1 MICANYTSS
10 LEPVEASLVDT
21 SSDTQL
27 SQQLKSNPIA
37 KQSSSSD
44 KPTEYYLFSLFSE
57 TSESL
62 MGTLGEERSMS
73 SRAASPVRTF
83 HLLVEALGLQEN
95 GRAFGEKWRELS
107 VKYNPDTHSW
117 KTHQCSLLEGLDEF
131 SETWPKWGMMQNGVC
146 WERIIAER
154 PTSETESGFWRSP
167 DTGQGGTSGLLKKG
181 LNKRA
186 NGQPIQIRLVDQVN
200 NPRFWPTPRSCSA
213 MAATITP
220 ESAWQ
225 ENRFPNL
232 ETVVG
237 RRMWPTPQANE
248 DAAGTPNGKMQ
259 KMLGNHPDI
268 RGTTKEEWAGG
279 TLNPPW
285 VEWLMG
291 WPVGWTDL
299 KPLETDK
306 FQSWQQQHGGF

>member
-1 MICANYTSS
+1 
-10 LEPVEASLVDT
+10 LVDT

-27 SQQLKSNPIA
+27 SPQLKSNPIA

-44 KPTEYYLFSLFSE
+44 KPTEYYLPSLFSE
-57 TSESL
+57 KSESST
-62 MGTLGEERSMS
+62 GTSGEERSMS
-73 SRAASPVRTF
+73 LPGASRVRTF
-83 HLLVEALGLQEN
+83 QLLVEALGLQEN

-154 PTSETESGFWRSP
+154 PTNETESGFWRSP

-200 NPRFWPTPRSCSA
+200 NPRFWPTPAARDHKGANSLHHVTVAGGGAQAHGSTSECREIRNSAVEGLEITSRESGSLEQPGSQQEPQRSDWWA
-213 MAATITP
+213 TEPALGRVANGVARRVDRLKAIGNGQVPIVAAT
-220 ESAWQ
+220 AW
-225 ENRFPNL
+225 RIL
-232 ETVVG
+232 T
-237 RRMWPTPQANE
+237 W
-248 DAAGTPNGKMQ
+248 K
-259 KMLGNHPDI
+259 
-268 RGTTKEEWAGG
+268 
-279 TLNPPW
+279 
-285 VEWLMG
+285 
-291 WPVGWTDL
+291 
-299 KPLETDK
+299 
-306 FQSWQQQHGGF
+306 

>member
-10 LEPVEASLVDT
+10 LEPVEASLADT

-44 KPTEYYLFSLFSE
+44 KPTEYYLPSLFSE
-57 TSESL
+57 TSEIST
-62 MGTLGEERSMS
+62 GTNGEERSMS

-83 HLLVEALGLQEN
+83 HLLVEVLGLQEN

-131 SETWPKWGMMQNGVC
+131 SETWPKWGMMQNGAC

-154 PTSETESGFWRSP
+154 PTNETESGFWRSP

-200 NPRFWPTPRSCSA
+200 NPRFWPTP
-213 MAATITP
+213 AARDHKGAN
-220 ESAWQ
+220 S
-225 ENRFPNL
+225 L
-232 ETVVG
+232 HHVTVAGGG
-237 RRMWPTPQANE
+237 RKHMDQLANAVKYATPQSR
-248 DAAGTPNGKMQ
+248 DWRSPAGN
-259 KMLGNHPDI
+259 LDRWNNPDRSRNLNDQI
-268 RGTTKEEWAGG
+268 GG
-279 TLNPPW
+279 QLNPPW

-299 KPLETDK
+299 KPLEMDK
-306 FQSWQQQHGGF
+306 FQQWQHSHGMS

>member
-1 MICANYTSS
+1 MSVCANYTSS
-10 LEPVEASLVDT
+10 LEPVAASLVDT

-44 KPTEYYLFSLFSE
+44 KPTEYYLPSLFSE
-57 TSESL
+57 TSESST
-62 MGTLGEERSMS
+62 GTNGEERSMS

-83 HLLVEALGLQEN
+83 HLLVEALGLQGN

-154 PTSETESGFWRSP
+154 PTNETESGFWRSP

-200 NPRFWPTPRSCSA
+200 NPRFWPTP
-213 MAATITP
+213 AARDHKGAN
-220 ESAWQ
+220 S
-225 ENRFPNL
+225 L
-232 ETVVG
+232 HHVTV
-237 RRMWPTPQANE
+237 
-248 DAAGTPNGKMQ
+248 
-259 KMLGNHPDI
+259 
-268 RGTTKEEWAGG
+268 AGG
-279 TLNPPW
+279 GASTWIN
-285 VEWLMG
+285 
-291 WPVGWTDL
+291 
-299 KPLETDK
+299 
-306 FQSWQQQHGGF
+306 

>member
-1 MICANYTSS
+1 MICTNYTSS

-27 SQQLKSNPIA
+27 SQQLKSNPTA
-37 KQSSSSD
+37 SKSSSSD
-44 KPTEYYLFSLFSE
+44 KPTEYYLPSLFSE
-57 TSESL
+57 TSESST
-62 MGTLGEERSMS
+62 GTNGEERSMS

-154 PTSETESGFWRSP
+154 PTNETESGFWRSP

-200 NPRFWPTPRSCSA
+200 NPRFWPTP
-213 MAATITP
+213 AARDHKGAN
-220 ESAWQ
+220 S
-225 ENRFPNL
+225 L
-232 ETVVG
+232 HHVTVAGGG
-237 RRMWPTPQANE
+237 RKHMDQLANAVKYATPQSR
-248 DAAGTPNGKMQ
+248 DWRSPAGN
-259 KMLGNHPDI
+259 LDRWNNPDRSRNLNDQI
-268 RGTTKEEWAGG
+268 GG
-279 TLNPPW
+279 QLNPPW

>member
-1 MICANYTSS
+1 MNYTSS
-10 LEPVEASLVDT
+10 LEPVEASLADT

-27 SQQLKSNPIA
+27 SPQLKLNPTAKKSSN
-37 KQSSSSD
+37 SD
-44 KPTEYYLFSLFSE
+44 KPTEYYLPSLFSE

-62 MGTLGEERSMS
+62 METRGEEKLTQF
-73 SRAASPVRTF
+73 AEASLVRTF
-83 HLLVEALGLQEN
+83 QLLVEALGLQEN

-131 SETWPKWGMMQNGVC
+131 SETFPKWGMMQNGVC

-200 NPRFWPTPRSCSA
+200 NPRFWPTP
-213 MAATITP
+213 AARDHKGAN
-220 ESAWQ
+220 S
-225 ENRFPNL
+225 L
-232 ETVVG
+232 HHVTVAGG
-237 RRMWPTPQANE
+237 RKHMDQLANAVKYATPQSR
-248 DAAGTPNGKMQ
+248 DWRSPAGN
-259 KMLGNHPDI
+259 LDRWNNPDRSRNLNDQI
-268 RGTTKEEWAGG
+268 GG
-279 TLNPPW
+279 QLNPPW

-306 FQSWQQQHGGF
+306 FQSWQRSHGVS

>member
-1 MICANYTSS
+1 MICTNYTSS

-27 SQQLKSNPIA
+27 SQQLKSNPTA
-37 KQSSSSD
+37 SKSSSSD
-44 KPTEYYLFSLFSE
+44 KPTEYYLPSLFSE
-57 TSESL
+57 TSESST
-62 MGTLGEERSMS
+62 GTNGEERSMS

-154 PTSETESGFWRSP
+154 PTSETESGYWRSP

-181 LNKRA
+181 QNKRA

-200 NPRFWPTPRSCSA
+200 NPRFWPTPAARDHKGANSLHHVTVAGGGRKHMDQLPNAVKYATPRACSA
-213 MAATITP
+213 MAATIT
-220 ESAWQ
+220 
-225 ENRFPNL
+225 ENTKNARFPNL
-232 ETVVG
+232 ETQIAQDSQ
-237 RRMWPTPQANE
+237 T
-248 DAAGTPNGKMQ
+248 
-259 KMLGNHPDI
+259 H
-268 RGTTKEEWAGG
+268 GG
-279 TLNPPW
+279 QLNPPW

>member
-154 PTSETESGFWRSP
+154 PTNETESGFWRSP

-200 NPRFWPTPRSCSA
+200 NPRFWPTP
-213 MAATITP
+213 AARDHKGAN
-220 ESAWQ
+220 S
-225 ENRFPNL
+225 L
-232 ETVVG
+232 HHVTVAGGG
-237 RRMWPTPQANE
+237 RKHMDQLANAVKYATPQSR
-248 DAAGTPNGKMQ
+248 DWRSPAGN
-259 KMLGNHPDI
+259 LDRWNNPDRSRNLNDQI
-268 RGTTKEEWAGG
+268 GG
-279 TLNPPW
+279 QLNPPW